1 MKSRAIIHLDM
12 DAFYAS
18 VEVLDHPELAGLPV
32 IVGGSSERG
41 VVSAASYEARTYGVH
56 SALAIV
62 VARRLCPHGIFR
74 PVRMERYQEVSRQVM
89 AIFGEYT
96 PLVEQVSVDE
106 AFLDVSGCTRL
117 LGDAESIATAIRKRV
132 RQEIGLTVS
141 AGIAT
146 SKLVAK
152 IASDQNKPDGLTL
165 VPQGQEAAFLVP
177 LAIKRLWGVGKKTIP
192 SLNLLGVYTIGDLCR
207 FDLEFLERKFGKQGR
222 HMYFCARGLDLREV
236 ETTGT
241 VKSIGNEETF
251 AEDLIDLARIKKEL
265 LCLTTKVGER
275 LRDQN
280 LKGQTVTL
288 KIKYHDFSTV
298 SRSITLE
305 QATNDSRQLY
315 TTILSLLP
323 KTQAGVMPVRLAG
336 LSVSKL
342 TDRQASCQLGLFQQA
357 EKQSRAQLT
366 EAMDAIN
373 RRYGSLTIKPALLAS
388 VDGRTSEGI
397 KGKKKGK

>member
-1 MKSRAIIHLDM
+1 
-12 DAFYAS
+12 
-18 VEVLDHPELAGLPV
+18 
-32 IVGGSSERG
+32 
-41 VVSAASYEARTYGVH
+41 
-56 SALAIV
+56 
-62 VARRLCPHGIFR
+62 
-74 PVRMERYQEVSRQVM
+74 
-89 AIFGEYT
+89 
-96 PLVEQVSVDE
+96 
-106 AFLDVSGCTRL
+106 
-117 LGDAESIATAIRKRV
+117 
-132 RQEIGLTVS
+132 
-141 AGIAT
+141 
-146 SKLVAK
+146 
-152 IASDQNKPDGLTL
+152 
-165 VPQGQEAAFLVP
+165 
-177 LAIKRLWGVGKKTIP
+177 
-192 SLNLLGVYTIGDLCR
+192 
-207 FDLEFLERKFGKQGR
+207 
-222 HMYFCARGLDLREV
+222 MYFCARGLDLREV